1 MRRRV
6 EEGVCEV
13 DCVNPTHVKRANTAL
28 PPAAFLR
35 KTASALKALTHEGRL
50 RILWA
55 LEDRELCV
63 CDLAQVLGLSFSG
76 TSQQLKT
83 LRELGA
89 IDYRTEGKLVYYTLT
104 DPFWLKLARSAA
116 EYLGLEEK
124 RVRTKQAR
132 RKKLA

>member
-1 MRRRV
+1 MH
-6 EEGVCEV
+6 
-13 DCVNPTHVKRANTAL
+13 PTHVKRARAVL

-35 KTASALKALTHEGRL
+35 KTAAAVKALTHEGRL

-76 TSQQLKT
+76 TSQHLKT

-89 IDYRTEGKLVYYTLT
+89 IDYRTQGKLVYYTLT
-104 DPFWLKLARSAA
+104 EPFWLELARSVGKG
-116 EYLGLEEK
+116 LGLDEQEASA
-124 RVRTKQAR
+124 RSAR
-132 RKKLA
+132 RKKRA